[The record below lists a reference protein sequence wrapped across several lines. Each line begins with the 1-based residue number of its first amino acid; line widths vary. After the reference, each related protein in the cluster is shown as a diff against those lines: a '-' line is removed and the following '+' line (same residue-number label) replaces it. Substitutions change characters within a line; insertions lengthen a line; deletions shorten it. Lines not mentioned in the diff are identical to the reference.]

1 MHVHELNECI
11 DLPEAWFSYLQ
22 NGTHGSLVGL
32 KWSEL
37 RSWVVGTSERKLH
50 SLSFCFCGICW
61 SLSVPGS
68 DSCRFL
74 IFIRQTDL
82 RDKISTSPGVQWPV
96 RCACPAGGGAFAL
109 FPRGGFARMWRWPAS
124 FGSVIVSWGST
135 LLFSY
140 SDTDMCLQVHVNLT
154 VFEKHGCRISRNGQ
168 MNLPG
173 GHEQILHVGKY
184 DSLTC
189 HLNFPKSCVL
199 DSVKWYKVKKIKG
212 FSYWY
217 FLFFSLKPTCFFNL
231 SCIFKAKLV
240 KRLCISDRFVS

>member
-1 MHVHELNECI
+1 MHWPPWGLVLLSAEWDAWQPGRTEVKWAEVMGSRHLRK
-11 DLPEAWFSYLQ
+11 EAAFPLILFLWYLLVPFCAWLWFMPIPHFHTSDRPTGQ
-22 NGTHGSLVGL
+22 NQHFPGGSVARA
-32 KWSEL
+32 L
-37 RSWVVGTSERKLH
+37 R
-50 SLSFCFCGICW
+50 LSCW
-61 SLSVPGS
+61 RRRV
-68 DSCRFL
+68 C
-74 IFIRQTDL
+74 T
-82 RDKISTSPGVQWPV
+82 V
-96 RCACPAGGGAFAL
+96 
-109 FPRGGFARMWRWPAS
+109 PRGGFACMWRWPAS

-154 VFEKHGCRISRNGQ
+154 VFEKHGCRISRNRQ